1 MISSIGSQASAFV
14 NKVPTKI
21 GDKNQVKKTD
31 EVLANDRVSTLSKQ
45 IKNGE
50 YKVDV
55 PKTSQAVAK
64 ELTS

>member
-1 MISSIGSQASAFV
+1 MISSVGSQVSAFV
-14 NKVPTKI
+14 NKVPPKS
-21 GDKNQVKKTD
+21 GEKNQVNKTD

-55 PKTSQAVAK
+55 PKTSQAVAE
-64 ELTS
+64 ELIG